1 MRARSAFFAG
11 AGSVAILAIGWQAG
25 VGTLLSALP
34 TSALVAGGSGTS
46 ASGVTAG
53 GTTTAGNSA
62 GTGSTGTTSNTS
74 TSPHN
79 NAAPAAVP
87 AAAPAAPAPPAASGG
102 ATGVADGTYSGQTV
116 STRYGTVQVNA
127 VISGGLITDV
137 VAVKLTDAGRQSVSI
152 SNQAAPMLRR
162 EVLSAQSAKVSNI
175 GGATYT
181 SQGYLTSLQS
191 ALDAAGFTG

>member
-25 VGTLLSALP
+25 VGSLMSALP
-34 TSALVAGGSGTS
+34 TSAPAASGTN
-46 ASGVTAG
+46 APAGTANSGTANSGTATAG
-53 GTTTAGNSA
+53 SAA

-74 TSPHN
+74 NSPS
-79 NAAPAAVP
+79 
-87 AAAPAAPAPPAASGG
+87 AAAPAPAAGG
-102 ATGVADGTYSGQTV
+102 AVADGTYNGQTFN
-116 STRYGTVQVNA
+116 TRYGTVQVNA
-127 VISGGLITDV
+127 VFAGGKITDV
-137 VAVKLTDAGRQSVSI
+137 VAVKLTDQGRQSVSI
-152 SNQAAPMLRR
+152 SNQAAPMIRR

-181 SQGYLTSLQS
+181 SQGYLASLQS